1 MNIDEII
8 QWKKEHTV
16 PICEYDFEVTVSDED
31 NVIERLTID
40 NGGITRVELDTASLD
55 IASTG
60 GDIIVNEEALTDEL
74 LEKNEVNFDHLKKT
88 MSEYMSDNI
97 IIDVSSRGYPAITS
111 TRDFIDDVISVYK
124 DTL

>member
-8 QWKKEHTV
+8 QWKKEHAI